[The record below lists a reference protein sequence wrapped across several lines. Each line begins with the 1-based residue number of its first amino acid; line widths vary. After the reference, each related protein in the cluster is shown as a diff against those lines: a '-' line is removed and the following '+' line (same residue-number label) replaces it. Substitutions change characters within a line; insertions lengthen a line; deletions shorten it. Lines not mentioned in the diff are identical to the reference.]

1 MGNHH
6 QCPGVTVRNG
16 HPSTLRSRRCRGPSL
31 HQHVGAVGTVG
42 GNELAHRATVPWAQL
57 APGRDGTRP
66 FYFQGHSII
75 WRTHSR
81 RVALREEEDCLPR
94 RRVDVCTSS
103 LGWIR
108 RRMNPTARDC
118 VGELWENAA
127 KTRHLDERRKEIEFA
142 DFLQRAL
149 LVERAF
155 ILSKALE
162 GPVRTEMAVHRM
174 AKTKE
179 RPGGR
184 RGHVPPFHVSQ
195 CLGAVR
201 DEAAALLELD
211 ASFYGRLTWRIFTD
225 EFPLSSGIC
234 GSRGIDSP
242 PHGPRVYSGSSLR
255 RREGLGG
262 GPRDGKTAVC
272 CAARGEYSCLDLRYP
287 DQWTA
292 EKCGSAVPM
301 CGQEVAPAGEQVV
314 LAKGCESI
322 GVSFIRETKSAAL
335 STTRARGLRKTACL
349 QTPAAGGVGGAAAR
363 GIPLLTVAFAF
374 FNAVY
379 P

>member
-1 MGNHH
+1 MGNHR

-142 DFLQRAL
+142 DFFA
-149 LVERAF
+149 
-155 ILSKALE
+155 
-162 GPVRTEMAVHRM
+162 T
-174 AKTKE
+174 
-179 RPGGR
+179 
-184 RGHVPPFHVSQ
+184 
-195 CLGAVR
+195 
-201 DEAAALLELD
+201 
-211 ASFYGRLTWRIFTD
+211 
-225 EFPLSSGIC
+225 
-234 GSRGIDSP
+234 
-242 PHGPRVYSGSSLR
+242 
-255 RREGLGG
+255 
-262 GPRDGKTAVC
+262 
-272 CAARGEYSCLDLRYP
+272 CAACGKGIYS
-287 DQWTA
+287 
-292 EKCGSAVPM
+292 
-301 CGQEVAPAGEQVV
+301 
-314 LAKGCESI
+314 
-322 GVSFIRETKSAAL
+322 
-335 STTRARGLRKTACL
+335 
-349 QTPAAGGVGGAAAR
+349 
-363 GIPLLTVAFAF
+363 
-374 FNAVY
+374 
-379 P
+379 